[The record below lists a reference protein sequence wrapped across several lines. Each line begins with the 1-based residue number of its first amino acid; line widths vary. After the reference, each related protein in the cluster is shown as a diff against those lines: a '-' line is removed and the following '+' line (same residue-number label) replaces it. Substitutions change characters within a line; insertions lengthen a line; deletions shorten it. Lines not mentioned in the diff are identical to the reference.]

1 MQKTKEIYPLTALH
15 AVYLPSEWQSGSS
28 NKYTSSSAGGA
39 STNTNGTVNSM
50 LNSNALQLVFYKTN
64 LSPVKMHLG
73 SARSSSVPSS
83 RDMLIAPMLLDCV
96 KLRNIIVEVK
106 NAFNS

>member
-1 MQKTKEIYPLTALH
+1 MIQQH
-15 AVYLPSEWQSGSS
+15 APPAAVRPVASAGGVSGVSDSS
-28 NKYTSSSAGGA
+28 GSAGGA
-39 STNTNGTVNSM
+39 SANTNGTVNSM